1 VVRGLALTA
10 IVDRLIAD
18 TARMSQLA
26 TPVIIAR
33 IGIMTMVMV
42 DTVVVGRYSTAEL
55 ARISMAFPPV
65 SVLLVAGI
73 GMVGGTSVMAARLRG
88 SGDYEQIGAV
98 WHRGLIYALGLG
110 LLGLPMAAFAGPILR
125 LLGQPLDLIDGAA
138 PALAILALS
147 VPFHLVYVTNAQFM
161 EGLGR
166 PLPGMILMVAAN
178 FVNLGLNLLFV
189 GTIDGLWALGAIGTA
204 LATTLARAFLAI
216 GLGVYI
222 WRLDDHKTMNIRTR
236 APQVDP
242 KAGHEQWHI
251 GLANGASLGVEQTA
265 FASMSIL
272 AGWVGADALA
282 AYTIG
287 LNSLAFIFMVALG
300 FGVAAAVMVSEAYG
314 AKNLKAVW
322 RLSFLALGLNLG
334 LMTLAGG
341 AINLWPVELAGL
353 FTNDPGLLLPVAG
366 LIGLAGIAVIFDGS
380 QTVAA
385 QVLRARGETWVPTA
399 SHFISYIFVMVPL
412 GYMLAVRWGRGAEG
426 LLDAIILAS
435 ILSSGLLV
443 LRIVLL
449 VVRDK
454 SKAL

>member
-1 VVRGLALTA
+1 MVRGLIVTA
-10 IVDRLIAD
+10 IMDRLIAD

-42 DTVVVGRYSTAEL
+42 DTVVVGRFSTAEL

-125 LLGQPLDLIDGAA
+125 LLGQPVDLIDGAA

-147 VPFHLVYVTNAQFM
+147 VPFHLVYVTHAQFM

-166 PLPGMILMVAAN
+166 PLPGMILMVIAN
-178 FVNLGLNLLFV
+178 FVNLGLNLILV
-189 GTIDGLWALGAIGTA
+189 GTIDGFWAMGAVGTA

-216 GLGVYI
+216 SLGLYI
-222 WRLDDHKTMNIRTR
+222 WHLDDHKTMHIRTA
-236 APQVDP
+236 APRIDP
-242 KAGHEQWHI
+242 QAGHEQWHI
-251 GLANGASLGVEQTA
+251 GLANGASLGIEQTA

-272 AGWVGADALA
+272 AGWVGAEALA
-282 AYTIG
+282 GYTIG

-300 FGVAAAVMVSEAYG
+300 FGVAASVMVSEAFG
-314 AKNLKAVW
+314 AKNLKAVR
-322 RLSFLALGLNLG
+322 RLSFLALGVNLA
-334 LMTLAGG
+334 LMTTAGLAT
-341 AINLWPVELAGL
+341 NLWPLELAGL
-353 FTNDPGLLLPVAG
+353 FTNDAGLLMPVAG
-366 LIGLAGIAVIFDGS
+366 LIALAGIAVIFDGS

-385 QVLRARGETWVPTA
+385 QILRARGETWVPTA

-412 GYMLAVRWGRGAEG
+412 GYLLAIRWGQGAQG
-426 LLDAIILAS
+426 LFDAIILAS

-443 LRIVLL
+443 WRIILL
-449 VVRDK
+449 VVRDHR
-454 SKAL
+454 KAL